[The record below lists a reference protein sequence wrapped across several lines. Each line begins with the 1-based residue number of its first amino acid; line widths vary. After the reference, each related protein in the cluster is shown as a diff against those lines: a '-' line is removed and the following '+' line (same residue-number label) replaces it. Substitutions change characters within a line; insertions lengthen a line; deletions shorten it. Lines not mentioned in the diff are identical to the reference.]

1 MNTWL
6 EAIFA
11 TGTVSKW
18 ITTLRNHDVKCAE
31 SQSITRIHKEPQ
43 AEALGLLTTDMAFG
57 ELGEI
62 RAMGIPFQ
70 FSRTSGKLDIPAP
83 DHGEHTDEILDSLGF
98 DSTQI
103 FDFRERGIVG

>member
-1 MNTWL
+1 MYSDVSKRIQAETQLNTWL

-18 ITTLRNHDVKCAE
+18 ITTLRNHDVKCSE

-62 RAMGIPFQ
+62 RPWEFHFNFPEPPESWIYQHQTTENIPTKF
-70 FSRTSGKLDIPAP
+70 
-83 DHGEHTDEILDSLGF
+83 
-98 DSTQI
+98 
-103 FDFRERGIVG
+103 